1 MNRDA
6 CGACGGGDL
15 RIFLDLG
22 KTPLANKYP
31 NEYNADETWY
41 PLQLCRC
48 SSCGLVQLMYVVPDV
63 EIYNDDYG
71 FYSGGSAAQRE
82 YHRRG
87 AEILMNRYPEQ
98 AQRGVFEVACN
109 DGSLLEHFQ
118 ANGLPSYGIDPA
130 TGPIELAR
138 NKGLD
143 VIHKALTTAV
153 AQEIRE
159 QRGPQGLII
168 AYNSMAHVE
177 NLSDVLTAIRTL
189 MDDDSLAV
197 FEVQYLPDLIAGNM
211 YDQVYHEHRFFYT
224 LSALR
229 HAATLH
235 GLYVADAELIELQ
248 GGGLRVTF
256 TPRADVPLS
265 MKVSQI
271 LASERWLNAQ
281 CVYDGFQGQIE
292 RTRTHLQD
300 IIATEVSLGRRIG
313 GYAAAAKACTIMN
326 YCGLRANT
334 IAYVVDSTPY
344 KAGRYV
350 PGTNVSIIS
359 PDESMTD
366 PVDTT
371 VILSANYLSAI
382 MRNNLH
388 IDRWVVPLPLPA
400 IL

>member
-1 MNRDA
+1 M
-6 CGACGGGDL
+6 
-15 RIFLDLG
+15 
-22 KTPLANKYP
+22 
-31 NEYNADETWY
+31 
-41 PLQLCRC
+41 
-48 SSCGLVQLMYVVPDV
+48 
-63 EIYNDDYG
+63 
-71 FYSGGSAAQRE
+71 AQRE

-87 AEILMNRYPEQ
+87 ADLLMTRYPAQ

-118 ANGLPSYGIDPA
+118 LHGFPSRGIDPA

-138 NKGLD
+138 GKGLD

-159 QRGPQGLII
+159 QYGPQGLII

-229 HAATLH
+229 HAAALH
-235 GLYVADAELIELQ
+235 GLYVVDAELIELQ

-256 TPRADVPLS
+256 TPRTEVGLS

-271 LASERWLNAQ
+271 LSSERWLNDQ

-300 IIATEVSLGRRIG
+300 IIATELRHGRRIG

-326 YCGLRANT
+326 YCDLRDST
-334 IAYVVDSTPY
+334 LAYVVDSTPY

-350 PGTNVSIIS
+350 PGTNVKIIT
-359 PDESMTD
+359 PEESMAD

-388 IDRWVVPLPLPA
+388 IERWVVPLPLPA
-400 IL
+400 VL